1 MGTRVLK
8 LWFPALAL
16 LAAANLCRAD
26 EEKPE
31 SPKPVKYQ
39 ITGLFSRDRVEDL
52 RKVGAMLPDV
62 MLVDIDYER
71 AEASFLYEPDKAF
84 KGAKPEE
91 IVQRLDNLVKNASRH
106 TFGVKPMS
114 TVPRD
119 KLKLVEIK
127 VAGLDCK
134 ACSLAAYE
142 AIFRIDGVEQATA
155 SFHDGLVTAWIEEGK
170 TDRAA
175 LADALRKRQVEV
187 VDSP

>member
-1 MGTRVLK
+1 MVK
-8 LWFPALAL
+8 IWIPALAL
-16 LAAANLCRAD
+16 LAAASLCQAED
-26 EEKPE
+26 AQPE

-39 ITGLFSRDRVEDL
+39 ITGMFSRDRVEDL

-71 AEASFLYEPDKAF
+71 AEASFLYDPAKAF
-84 KGAKPEE
+84 KGVKPEE
-91 IVQRLDNLVKNASRH
+91 YVKRLDDMVRNASRH
-106 TFGVKPMS
+106 TFGVKSVS

-119 KLKLVEIK
+119 KLKLIEIK

-142 AIFRIDGVEQATA
+142 AIFRIEGVEQATA
-155 SFHDGLVTAWIEEGK
+155 SFREGLVTALVEEGK

-175 LADALRKRQVEV
+175 LEDALRKRQVEV
-187 VDSP
+187 VQSP

>member
-1 MGTRVLK
+1 MLK
-8 LWFPALAL
+8 SWLPALAL
-16 LAAANLCRAD
+16 LAAAGLCRAED
-26 EEKPE
+26 EQAE
-31 SPKPVKYQ
+31 PKPVKYQ

-62 MLVDIDYER
+62 MLVNIDYER
-71 AEASFLYEPDKAF
+71 AEASFLYDPAKAF
-84 KGAKPEE
+84 KGVKPEE
-91 IVQRLDNLVKNASRH
+91 YVKRLDDLVRNASRH
-106 TFGVKPMS
+106 TFGVKPVS

-127 VAGLDCK
+127 VVGLDCK

-155 SFHDGLVTAWIEEGK
+155 SFHDGLVTALIEEGK

-175 LADALRKRQVEV
+175 LEDALRKRQVQVLE
-187 VDSP
+187 SP